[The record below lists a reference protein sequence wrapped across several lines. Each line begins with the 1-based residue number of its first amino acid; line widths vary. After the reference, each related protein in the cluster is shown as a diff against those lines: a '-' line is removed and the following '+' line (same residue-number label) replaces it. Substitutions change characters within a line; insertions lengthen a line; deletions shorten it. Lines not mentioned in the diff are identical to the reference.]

1 MKPLKIF
8 RNLLYLI
15 KPYWKHAKLYLLGK
29 IALPLLFSPALALID
44 VTRVQ
49 AIIDAITS
57 GGTMN
62 ATLMTAAVY
71 VAADLGLTVL
81 RWLFILLYDRWK
93 TVDMQV
99 KINRSIYEQAAASD
113 YKYFDNPEFYNS
125 FTFAAGELAARAES
139 ALQIVTTFAG
149 EIAVVG
155 TMAAYI
161 ATLGPWAALIAVT
174 GSVLIGFAQIK
185 INKLGIART
194 AESLPFDRKMQYVH
208 RTAYQ
213 NRYAADLKS
222 TGASEMIMSM
232 FDGGGRGKVGV
243 FKKYAEPYTRMNMLM
258 FIAYHL
264 CEFSLFAYLIV
275 CAFTRALGVGALAG
289 LFAAALRLN
298 GRLNQLTELSS
309 QAMETSLYADKIREF
324 FEFKSDIEASPPG
337 GAEPPEGAFAV
348 ELRDVSFAYPN
359 SNFGLKNLNIS
370 IAPGEKIAI
379 VGENG
384 AGKTTLSK
392 LLLRLYE
399 VDGGEI
405 LYNGKTVRD
414 YDVHALRRKI
424 GSAFQQ
430 TQLYALTVRE
440 NLCVYGEVSD
450 EKLRGL
456 LRSAGLELD
465 LDAEVTREFDEK
477 GLHLSGGEAQKL
489 ALVRLLAGEFGLLL
503 LDEPSS
509 ALDPL
514 SEYNM
519 TRLMFDGS
527 RTTTIMVAHRLST
540 VRNADRIYLIS
551 NGEVAEQG
559 THDELMSLGGKY
571 AEMFAKQAENYAR

>member
-8 RNLLYLI
+8 RNLLYLL

-44 VTRVQ
+44 VN
-49 AIIDAITS
+49 IIRLVIDSISAGAELS
-57 GGTMN
+57 E
-62 ATLMTAAVY
+62 TLRKTALFVSARCGIQ
-71 VAADLGLTVL
+71 VA
-81 RWLFILLYDRWK
+81 RWSFLLLYDRWK
-93 TVDMQV
+93 ALEISV
-99 KINRSIYEQAAASD
+99 KINRGIYEHALATD
-113 YKYFDNPEFYNS
+113 YKYFDNPDFYNN
-125 FTFAAGELAARAES
+125 FTFAASELTGKS
-139 ALQIVTTFAG
+139 STALELLSRVISPIS
-149 EIAVVG
+149 IAVAM
-155 TMAAYI
+155 MAYLAE
-161 ATLGPWAALIAVT
+161 LGLWITFISVAGSAVC
-174 GSVLIGFAQIK
+174 LFAQALMQ
-185 INKLGIART
+185 KLGIRRRT
-194 AESLPFDRKMQYVH
+194 EQLPIDRKLDYIH
-208 RTAYQ
+208 RVAYQ
-213 NRYAADLKS
+213 KQYAADLKS
-222 TGASEMIMSM
+222 SRLARTILAL
-232 FDGGGRGKVGV
+232 FDKSGDELVGV
-243 FKKYAEPYTRMNMLM
+243 AKKFIKPHWGTNMLQ
-258 FIAYHL
+258 FIAYPAMEL
-264 CEFSLFAYLIV
+264 AELSFLIISV
-275 CAFTRALGVGALAG
+275 YTRGLGTGAIAG
-289 LFAAALRLN
+289 LFASAQNLN
-298 GRLNQLTELSS
+298 NQLTKFVALSGEL
-309 QAMETSLYADKIREF
+309 MELSLYADKIRDF
-324 FEFKSDIEASPPG
+324 FELRSDIEPPSGGEKPPG
-337 GAEPPEGAFAV
+337 GAFGI
-348 ELRDVSFAYPN
+348 ELRDVSFNYPN

-370 IAPGEKIAI
+370 IAPGEKVAI

-414 YDVHALRRKI
+414 YDVHALRRRI
-424 GSAFQQ
+424 GAAFQQ

-527 RTTTIMVAHRLST
+527 RTTTILVAHRLSPG
-540 VRNADRIYLIS
+540 RNADRIYLIS

-559 THDELMSLGGKY
+559 THDELMSLGGRY